1 MPLQPCFHAH
11 KNTTDETN
19 LGTNSTHT
27 MQWAGERFDLGADF
41 DLSNNQFVAPVTGKY
56 FLSATARLEQ
66 VDTAAVYYLWTIVT
80 SNQTYHSILDP
91 NFSADTS
98 LGPTLNLHIV
108 ADMDASDTAQVKL
121 YQQDGTA
128 QTDVDGDPQF
138 TFFSGY
144 LIA

>member
-1 MPLQPCFHAH
+1 
-11 KNTTDETN
+11 
-19 LGTNSTHT
+19 